1 MHKGFLSFFCLFLIL
16 IFLGIFW
23 SFRVYKYLSFPK
35 FINFSPVIYSNTF
48 LCCSFSPH
56 LLGLQL
62 YVYKTFWY
70 YCKDLWVSV
79 HLLYLCSSVWI
90 ISYHLSSSSP
100 TFCSFISFLCAF
112 KHTLSFYLRNLFF
125 SSYIFIWFIKIISVY
140 LLRCYFYIFLHYNI
154 FC

>member
-90 ISYHLSSSSP
+90 ISYHL
-100 TFCSFISFLCAF
+100 TNFLFFHFLCAF
-112 KHTLSFYLRNLFF
+112 KHTPNFYLRNLFF
-125 SSYIFIWFIKIISVY
+125 SLYFHLIYKNNFCLSAKI
-140 LLRCYFYIFLHYNI
+140 LFLYFPSL
-154 FC
+154 

>member
-1 MHKGFLSFFCLFLIL
+1 MFCLFLIL

-48 LCCSFSPH
+48 LCCSFSPL

-62 YVYKTFWY
+62 YAYKTFWY
-70 YCKDLWVSV
+70 CCKDLWVSV
-79 HLLYLCSSVWI
+79 HLLHLCSSVWI

-100 TFCSFISFLCAF
+100 TFCSFISHTEFLSQKFIVQFLCF
-112 KHTLSFYLRNLFF
+112 HLIYKNNFYL
-125 SSYIFIWFIKIISVY
+125 SAKI
-140 LLRCYFYIFLHYNI
+140 FYIFLHCRHFPLHTWAYLQ
-154 FC
+154 

>member
-23 SFRVYKYLSFPK
+23 SFRVYKHLSFPK

-62 YVYKTFWY
+62 YVYKTFGY
-70 YCKDLWVSV
+70 YCNDLWVSV
-79 HLLYLCSSVWI
+79 HLLHLCSSVWI

-100 TFCSFISFLCAF
+100 TFCSFISFAL
-112 KHTLSFYLRNLFF
+112 LSTHW
-125 SSYIFIWFIKIISVY
+125 IFISEIYFSV
-140 LLRCYFYIFLHYNI
+140 LIFSFDL
-154 FC
+154 